1 MILREVDQSENSLW
15 WEYII
20 SLLPQ
25 KVDKASYKYK
35 FVKAAV
41 TRN

>member
-1 MILREVDQSENSLW
+1 MMRN
-15 WEYII
+15 II

-41 TRN
+41 TRH